1 VFSQEAEPERF
12 DIGNATAVRPD
23 VGGLLPT
30 FVLDHYEGY
39 EVKRL
44 QECTRAE
51 LDAWVE
57 ANAQALR
64 DHGAADLTY
73 VNHVLL

>member
-12 DIGNATAVRPD
+12 DIGNATTVRPD

-39 EVKRL
+39 DVKLL
-44 QECTRAE
+44 QDCTREE
-51 LDAWVE
+51 LDAYSLESHRRAVACE
-57 ANAQALR
+57 A
-64 DHGAADLTY
+64 TSW
-73 VNHVLL
+73 